1 MTVNES
7 YNTNAWLFF
16 PDRPVKLRHGNILWT
31 QEDDIVW
38 QQIED
43 IARRLIEPVASNF
56 SSDSI
61 TFAIHGEWGAGK
73 SSFQGM
79 IRDRTEELE
88 KELLGDCRSRI
99 KFCEYI
105 ASSYIN
111 LDVDV
116 RTTLA
121 MQVLT
126 ALANDDRSKA
136 LECFEATSFKTEKEQ
151 LSTPDPRSIQ
161 LNVDLQSLATYL
173 SRLVDFPSLLSKE
186 LEGRGQIKPFGEGI
200 PGILVVLIDDLD
212 RCPLE
217 TVTEILSITQ
227 QWGKVRNLFFILA
240 INQNVLLEAI
250 RERAPE
256 KVISDPD
263 YALEKYVQ
271 HTVTVPSLDSNRLRS
286 YVQNLLQEYY
296 EHDEVS
302 KAISDNVEY
311 LELGLRYRTP
321 RAVKRCLNTIRP
333 DIRAQIS
340 SNQDPKKAIKERVLQ
355 YSWREFYSK
364 FFIPS
369 VKSNA
374 ARPVFQ
380 KAWED
385 LESACRA
392 YIQDASYRQDFDDEK
407 LDFLIKRV
415 KTYYRDLSFPEFL
428 DRDLVRY
435 LAHPP
440 YWLLNIAD
448 EANLKKDSASRIPGL
463 VDESLLRT
471 VSVNL
476 DNEFKRLYN
485 ANRVAIEREQPDV
498 KTAMQYALEAA
509 QIVQENFDVI
519 PGHRADEVGNLA
531 FSAESFGFI
540 PFADALFQL
549 ALRLKPNH
557 PNNMRGYVSFIADAQ
572 LGERYDIALNLLHQ
586 LERDFPDFRPDLVR
600 GLKAQMARLTGNQ
613 ISIPEDQLQQLLT
626 QVEEHPTDK
635 QLWATSMSFASHLSD
650 YDLLIKL
657 TEKTLR
663 PEFISSFSLSDVY
676 TRLRGL
682 ADSLSQLEQPME
694 ARREALEIYSRFL
707 SKSEIVESDHIP
719 DILHNYAVGLYRY
732 DYDDEAGKLWY
743 EAYKIRP
750 NDSRIR
756 NAYSSYLIRAKRGD
770 LAERIQE
777 GKPISEMVLQPVHQV
792 MPAQFSNADY
802 IDRFFSLFDQIAVK
816 SLDVD
821 FEVEDLDLNQEVE
834 EE

>member
-16 PDRPVKLRHGNILWT
+16 PDRPVKLRYGNILWT

-43 IARRLIEPVASNF
+43 IARRLVEPVASNF
-56 SSDSI
+56 ASDSI
-61 TFAIHGEWGAGK
+61 TFAIHGDWGAGK

-88 KELLGDCRSRI
+88 KELLGDCKSRI

-126 ALANDDRSKA
+126 ALANEDRSKA

-151 LSTPDPRSIQ
+151 LFTPDPRSIQ

-256 KVISDPD
+256 RVISDPD

-271 HTVTVPSLDSNRLRS
+271 HTVTVPSLDADRLRS

-302 KAISDNVEY
+302 RAISDNVEY

-333 DIRAQIS
+333 DIRAQIN
-340 SNQDPKKAIKERVLQ
+340 SNQDPKKVIKERVLQ
-355 YSWREFYSK
+355 YSWREFYSE

-374 ARPVFQ
+374 ARLVFQ

-392 YIQDASYRQDFDDEK
+392 YIQEASYRQDFDDEK

-415 KTYYRDLSFPEFL
+415 KTYYRDRSFPESL

-463 VDESLLRT
+463 LDESLLRT
-471 VSVNL
+471 VNVNL
-476 DNEFKRLYN
+476 DQEFMRLYN
-485 ANRVAIEREQPDV
+485 ANRVAIKREQPDV

-531 FSAESFGFI
+531 FSAERFGFI

-586 LERDFPDFRPDLVR
+586 LERDFPDFRPDRVL
-600 GLKAQMARLTGNQ
+600 GLKAQMARLTGNP
-613 ISIPEDQLQQLLT
+613 ISIPEDELQQLLT
-626 QVEEHPTDK
+626 QVEEHPTDE
-635 QLWATSMSFASHLSD
+635 QLWATSMSLASNLMD

-657 TEKTLR
+657 TEKTLKS
-663 PEFISSFSLSDVY
+663 EFISSYSPSDVY
-676 TRLRGL
+676 ARLRGL

-707 SKSEIVESDHIP
+707 SKREVVDSGDIP

-743 EAYKIRP
+743 EAYKIHP
-750 NDSRIR
+750 NGSSIR
-756 NAYSSYLIRAKRGD
+756 NAYSSYLIGAKRGD
-770 LAERIQE
+770 LAEKVQVGE
-777 GKPISEMVLQPVHQV
+777 PISEMVLQPVNQV

-802 IDRFFSLFDQIAVK
+802 IDRFFSLFDQIAAK

-821 FEVEDLDLNQEVE
+821 FEVEDLDLDQEVE